1 SLRLLWSKGG
11 GNTAYPPDVYGPGAE
26 VSVTV
31 RRITFLAPNVAQI
44 RFLKTLRKTKQE
56 SVTQPF
62 VATVEFAFV
71 PKTERS
77 LAHVWENPL
86 GFTVSSYRVDAET
99 LESNP

>member
-1 SLRLLWSKGG
+1 M
-11 GNTAYPPDVYGPGAE
+11 
-26 VSVTV
+26 
-31 RRITFLAPNVAQI
+31 
-44 RFLKTLRKTKQE
+44 
-56 SVTQPF
+56 TQPF
-62 VATVEFAFV
+62 VATVEFAFA